1 MNLTANTPRPK
12 PAKGQGPGCGTW
24 VFLLLILAAPLRNI
38 LRIVLGPG
46 VSDAAIWLILGGV
59 VVLAGLVTVVSRA
72 ASNRSGGGP
81 RLPTGPSGPSLP
93 MGGSPAQPLQ
103 LPSMTSST
111 PAGYPAGP
119 PRFEP
124 IITGKVVLAGVV
136 LAAIFAAAFAL
147 IWFG

>member
-1 MNLTANTPRPK
+1 MNVMANTPRPK

-24 VFLLLILAAPLRNI
+24 VFLLLILAGPVRNI
-38 LRIVLGPG
+38 LGIVLGPG
-46 VSDAAIWLILGGV
+46 VSNTDTWLIFGGV

-72 ASNRSGGGP
+72 ASNRSGGGA

-93 MGGSPAQPLQ
+93 MGGSPARPRQ
-103 LPSMTSST
+103 LPPMTSSA

-147 IWFG
+147 IWIG